1 MKDLIPTIKIT
12 NYAGVSSI
20 KDGMKSNAY
29 SKVEREKKPSWIR
42 MTANQVNQNYSLI
55 KNKVKNLNLSTV
67 CEEAKCP
74 NLSEC
79 WSRGTATFML
89 MGDTCTRACQFCSV
103 NTGNPKGWLD
113 KDEPR
118 KIAETIALMSL
129 KYIVLTCVNRDDIS
143 DGGAQHFAETVE
155 AIKKLSPET
164 EVEVLTSDFNGAYE
178 SIKTVVNS
186 PIKVFAQNIETVERL
201 TYPIRDPRAGYSKTL
216 QVLKNAKE
224 INPNMI
230 TKSSVILGL
239 GEKEEEI
246 YQTFEDLRKH
256 DVDIVTLG
264 QYLRPTLN
272 HHPIDRWVTPEE
284 FDLYRKEGLKYG
296 FLEVISSPMARSSY
310 RAERAL
316 DLNNAGIKI

>member
-1 MKDLIPTIKIT
+1 MKDIIQTVKIV
-12 NYAGVSSI
+12 NHAGVSSI

-29 SKVEREKKPSWIR
+29 SEIIREKKPKWIR
-42 MTANQVNQNYSLI
+42 ISANQNNKSFELI
-55 KNKVKNLNLSTV
+55 KERTKNLKLSTV

-79 WSRGTATFML
+79 WSRGTATFMV

-113 KDEPR
+113 KDEPE
-118 KIAETIALMSL
+118 KIAKTVQEMGIR
-129 KYIVLTCVNRDDIS
+129 YVVLTCVTRDDLS
-143 DGGAQHFAETVE
+143 DGGAQHFAETVK
-155 AIKKLSPET
+155 AIKSVDKNI
-164 EVEVLTSDFNGAYE
+164 EVEVLTSDFNGDQSA
-178 SIKTVVNS
+178 IRTIVNS

-201 TYPIRDPRAGYSKTL
+201 THPIRDPRAGYLKTME
-216 QVLKNAKE
+216 VLKHAKE
-224 INPNMI
+224 INKHII
-230 TKSSVILGL
+230 TKSSIIVGL
-239 GEKEEEI
+239 GEKDREI
-246 YQTFEDLRKH
+246 YKTFEDLRNH

-284 FDLYRKEGLKYG
+284 FEMYREKGLEYG
-296 FLEVISSPMARSSY
+296 FLEVVSGPMVRSSY

-316 DLNNAGIKI
+316 EFNNAGL

>member
-1 MKDLIPTIKIT
+1 MKNLIPTVKIT
-12 NYAGVSSI
+12 NFAGVSSI
-20 KDGMKSNAY
+20 KDGMKSNDY

-55 KNKVKNLNLSTV
+55 KSKVKNLNLSTV

-113 KDEPR
+113 KNEPR
-118 KIAETIALMSL
+118 KIAETINLMNL

-143 DGGAQHFAETVE
+143 DGGAQHFANTVE
-155 AIKKLSPET
+155 AIKELSPET
-164 EVEVLTSDFNGAYE
+164 EVEVLTSDFNGIYD
-178 SIKTVVNS
+178 SIKKVVNS

-201 TYPIRDPRAGYSKTL
+201 THPIRDPRAGYQKTL
-216 QVLKNAKE
+216 KVLKTAKE
-224 INPNMI
+224 INPEMI
-230 TKSSVILGL
+230 TKSSIILGM
-239 GEKEEEI
+239 GEKEKEI

-284 FDLYRKEGLKYG
+284 FDLYRKVGLKYG

-316 DLNNAGIKI
+316 DFNNAGIKI

>member
-42 MTANQVNQNYSLI
+42 MPANQVNQNYSLI

-113 KDEPR
+113 KDEPK

-143 DGGAQHFAETVE
+143 DGGAQHFADTVE

-164 EVEVLTSDFNGAYE
+164 EVEVLTSYFNGAYE

-201 TYPIRDPRAGYSKTL
+201 THPIRDPRAGYSKTL

-230 TKSSVILGL
+230 TKSSIILGL

>member
-1 MKDLIPTIKIT
+1 MKDLIPTVKIT
-12 NYAGVSSI
+12 NFAGVSSI

-29 SKVEREKKPSWIR
+29 SKIEREKKPSWIR

-103 NTGNPKGWLD
+103 NTGNPNGWLD

-118 KIAETIALMSL
+118 KIAETISLMSL
-129 KYIVLTCVNRDDIS
+129 KYIVLTCVNRDDIP
-143 DGGAQHFAETVE
+143 DGGAQHFASTVE
-155 AIKKLSPET
+155 AIKALSPQT
-164 EVEVLTSDFNGAYE
+164 EVEVLTSDFNGAYD
-178 SIKTVVNS
+178 SIETVVNS

-201 TYPIRDPRAGYSKTL
+201 THPIRDPRAGYSKTL
-216 QVLKNAKE
+216 DVLKTAKE

-230 TKSSVILGL
+230 TKSSIILGL
-239 GEKEEEI
+239 GETEDEI

-272 HHPIDRWVTPEE
+272 HYPIDRWVTPKE
-284 FDLYRKEGLKYG
+284 FDLYRKVGLKYG
-296 FLEVISSPMARSSY
+296 FLEVVSSPMARSSY

-316 DLNNAGIKI
+316 DFNNAGIKI

>member
-1 MKDLIPTIKIT
+1 MKDLIPTVKIT
-12 NYAGVSSI
+12 NFAGVSSI

-42 MTANQVNQNYSLI
+42 MTANQANQNYSLI

-113 KDEPR
+113 KEEPR
-118 KIAETIALMSL
+118 KIAETISSMNL

-143 DGGAQHFAETVE
+143 DGGAKHFADTVE
-155 AIKKLSPET
+155 AIKQLSSQT
-164 EVEVLTSDFNGAYE
+164 EVEVLTSDFNGAYD

-201 TYPIRDPRAGYSKTL
+201 THPIRDPRAGYLKTL
-216 QVLKNAKE
+216 KVLKTAKE
-224 INPNMI
+224 INPSMI
-230 TKSSVILGL
+230 TKSSIILGL

-246 YQTFEDLRKH
+246 YKTFEDLRSH

-284 FDLYRKEGLKYG
+284 FDLYRKVGLKYG

-316 DLNNAGIKI
+316 DFNNAGIKI

>member
-1 MKDLIPTIKIT
+1 MKDLIPTVKII
-12 NYAGVSSI
+12 NFAGVSSI

-29 SKVEREKKPSWIR
+29 SKIEREKKPSWIR

-103 NTGNPKGWLD
+103 NTGNPNGWLD

-118 KIAETIALMSL
+118 KIAETISLMGL
-129 KYIVLTCVNRDDIS
+129 KYIVLTCVNRDDIP
-143 DGGAQHFAETVE
+143 DGGAQHFATTVE
-155 AIKKLSPET
+155 AIKELSPQT
-164 EVEVLTSDFNGAYE
+164 EVEVLTSDFNGVYD
-178 SIKTVVNS
+178 SIETVVNS

-201 TYPIRDPRAGYSKTL
+201 THPIRDPRAGYSKTL
-216 QVLKNAKE
+216 EVLEIAKE
-224 INPNMI
+224 INPDMI
-230 TKSSVILGL
+230 TKSSIILGL
-239 GEKEEEI
+239 GETEEEI

-256 DVDIVTLG
+256 NVDIVTLG

-272 HHPIDRWVTPEE
+272 HHPIDRWVTPKE
-284 FDLYRKEGLKYG
+284 FDLYRKVGLKYG

-316 DLNNAGIKI
+316 DFNNVGIKI

>member
-143 DGGAQHFAETVE
+143 DGGAQHFADTVE

-186 PIKVFAQNIETVERL
+186 SIKVFAQNIETVERL
-201 TYPIRDPRAGYSKTL
+201 THPIRDPRAGYSKTL

-230 TKSSVILGL
+230 TKSSIILGL

-310 RAERAL
+310 RAERAM

>member
-1 MKDLIPTIKIT
+1 MKDIIQTVKIV
-12 NYAGVSSI
+12 NHAGVSSI

-29 SKVEREKKPSWIR
+29 SEIIREKKPKWIR
-42 MTANQVNQNYSLI
+42 ISANQNNKSFELI
-55 KNKVKNLNLSTV
+55 KERTKNLKLSTV

-79 WSRGTATFML
+79 WSRGTATFMV

-113 KDEPR
+113 KDEPE
-118 KIAETIALMSL
+118 KIAKTVQEMGIR
-129 KYIVLTCVNRDDIS
+129 YVVLTCVTRDDLS
-143 DGGAQHFAETVE
+143 DGGAQHFAETVK
-155 AIKKLSPET
+155 AIKSVDKNI
-164 EVEVLTSDFNGAYE
+164 EVEVLTSDFNGDQSA
-178 SIKTVVNS
+178 IRTIVNS

-201 TYPIRDPRAGYSKTL
+201 THPIRDPRAGYLKTME
-216 QVLKNAKE
+216 VLKHAKE
-224 INPNMI
+224 INKHII
-230 TKSSVILGL
+230 TKSSIIVGL
-239 GEKEEEI
+239 GENNREI
-246 YQTFEDLRKH
+246 YKTFEDLRNH

-284 FDLYRKEGLKYG
+284 FEMYREKGLEYG
-296 FLEVISSPMARSSY
+296 FLEVVSGPMVRSSY

-316 DLNNAGIKI
+316 ELNNAGL